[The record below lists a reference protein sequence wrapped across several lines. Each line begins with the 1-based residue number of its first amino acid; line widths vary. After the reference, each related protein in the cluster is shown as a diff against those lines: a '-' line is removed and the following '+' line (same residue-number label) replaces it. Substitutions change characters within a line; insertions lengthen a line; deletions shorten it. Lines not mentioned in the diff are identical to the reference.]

1 VVQQVSAGR
10 SLIITQNG
18 EAKMVVMGV
27 EEYDRIQ
34 STLALLRIIQH
45 SETDIRKGRTI
56 PQDEAFKRIETII
69 DAAKRNR
76 KRFDS

>member
-1 VVQQVSAGR
+1 MVQQVSAGR